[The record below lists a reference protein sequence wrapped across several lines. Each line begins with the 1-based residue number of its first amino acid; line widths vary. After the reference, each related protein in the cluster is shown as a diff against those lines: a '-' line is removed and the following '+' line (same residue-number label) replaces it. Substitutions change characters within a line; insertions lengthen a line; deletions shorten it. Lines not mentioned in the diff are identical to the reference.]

1 MARALAAFLLACTA
15 AAAQEGRIPTPFIA
29 SPDEVVERMLA
40 LAGTRTEDFVIDL
53 GSGDG
58 RIVIAAAKRFG
69 ARGLGVDI
77 DSRLVAQS
85 RARARREGVAER
97 VAFEERDVLATD
109 VSRAT
114 VVTIYLL
121 PNLIDQLQP
130 KLLEEMAPGARIVTH
145 AFPMK
150 GWRPDRS
157 ETVRLA
163 RPQPN
168 QAEESVIFLWV
179 VPASVRG
186 EWQGGDLRL
195 HIRQNF
201 QEIEIEGRANGRALA
216 VRDARLEGA
225 AIAFSGDGFAFRGKV
240 GGSRIEGELTRGGR
254 TVPLVLA
261 RR

>member
-1 MARALAAFLLACTA
+1 MRSTLAALLLLSAA
-15 AAAQEGRIPTPFIA
+15 AAAQEARVPTPFIA

-40 LAGTRTEDFVIDL
+40 LARTGPEDFVIDL

-58 RIVIAAAKRFG
+58 RIVIAAAKKFG

-77 DSRLVAQS
+77 DTTLVAQS
-85 RARARREGVAER
+85 RASALREGVAGR
-97 VAFEERDVLATD
+97 ALFEQRDVRSTD
-109 VSRAT
+109 VSRAS

-121 PNLIDQLQP
+121 PNLIDELQP
-130 KLLEEMAPGARIVTH
+130 KLLEELKPGARIVTH

-150 GWRPDRS
+150 GWRADRT
-157 ETVRLA
+157 ERVRLA

-195 HIRQNF
+195 RIRQSF
-201 QEIEIEGRANGRALA
+201 QEIELEASANGKLLT
-216 VRDARLEGA
+216 VREARLEGTE
-225 AIAFSGDGFAFRGKV
+225 IAFSGGGFSFRGRVV
-240 GGSRIEGELTRGGR
+240 GPRIEGELERAGR
-254 TVPLVLA
+254 TVPLVFV